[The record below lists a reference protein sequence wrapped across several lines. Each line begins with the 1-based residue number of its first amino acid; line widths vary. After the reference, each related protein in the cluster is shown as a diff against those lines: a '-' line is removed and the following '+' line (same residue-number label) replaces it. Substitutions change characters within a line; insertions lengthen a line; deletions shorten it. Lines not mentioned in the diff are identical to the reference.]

1 LAKLIYS
8 KGALNNFEHILEFL
22 LATEPAFAYSVI
34 DNIADALEILQR
46 HPLIGRPLENEKHEL
61 LISRGKTGYVAL
73 YRYDESLDV
82 VFVLALRH
90 QREAGHSD

>member
-22 LATEPAFAYSVI
+22 LETEPALAYRVI
-34 DNIADALEILQR
+34 DNIADAIEILQR

-73 YRYDESLDV
+73 YRYDESLDI

-90 QREAGHSD
+90 QREAGYAD